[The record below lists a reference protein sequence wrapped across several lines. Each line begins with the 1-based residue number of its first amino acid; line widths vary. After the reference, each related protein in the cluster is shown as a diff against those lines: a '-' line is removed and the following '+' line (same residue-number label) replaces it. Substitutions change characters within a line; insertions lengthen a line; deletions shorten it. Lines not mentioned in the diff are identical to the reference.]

1 MDAAIHW
8 QILAGAGALGLVAGF
23 LAARTDFCTLG
34 GVSDWLNIGDRGRMR
49 AWLLAIATAML
60 GVGLLE
66 YSARLDLSQTFPPYR
81 SAPFIGLRYLLGGLM
96 FGVGMTLASGCVN
109 KNLIRLGAGNLKA
122 LVVLSVIGASA
133 YVMMWT
139 DLYGNYLL
147 PWMRFST
154 IEIPGGQALDSVIVA
169 LTGVGGGPG
178 LRLGLAFCIAAAL
191 LLFCFGS
198 AEFRANPHHWGS
210 GLGIGS
216 LVVAGWWLTGPGL
229 GVAWQDWAAMS
240 DIPPLRVATQSLTF
254 VSALGDGMRFLS
266 EPTTVGLISFSTVS
280 ALGVVAGS
288 FLNALM
294 TGGLRLEWFRDGATV
309 RTQLIGAVLMGVG
322 GSLAMGCTVGQGV
335 TGVSTLALGS
345 FVTLAS
351 IIIGSVVT
359 MRIQYRLL

>member
-8 QILAGAGALGLVAGF
+8 QVLAGAGVLGLVAGF
-23 LAARTDFCTLG
+23 WAARTDFCTLG
-34 GVSDWLNIGDRGRMR
+34 GVSDWMNIGDGGRMR
-49 AWLLAIATAML
+49 AWLLAMATAML

-66 YSARLDLSQTFPPYR
+66 YSAKLDLSQTFPPYR

-96 FGVGMTLASGCVN
+96 FGIGMTLASGCVN
-109 KNLIRLGAGNLKA
+109 KNLIRLGAGNLKS
-122 LVVLSVIGASA
+122 LVVLIVIGASA

-154 IEIPGGQALDSVIVA
+154 FAIPGGQGLDSVIGA
-169 LTGVGGGPG
+169 LTGAGGGPG
-178 LRLGLAFCIAAAL
+178 LRVGLALLIAGVL
-191 LLFCFGS
+191 IVFCFAS
-198 AEFRANPHHWGS
+198 TEFRANPHHWGS
-210 GLGIGS
+210 GLGIGV
-216 LVVAGWWLTGPGL
+216 LVVAGWWLTGPAMGA
-229 GVAWQDWAAMS
+229 AWQDWAAMT
-240 DIPPLRVATQSLTF
+240 DVPPLRVATQSLTF
-254 VSALGDGMRFLS
+254 VSALGDGMRLLS
-266 EPTTVGLISFSTVS
+266 EPTNSLLLTFSTVS
-280 ALGVVAGS
+280 ALGVVTGS
-288 FLNALM
+288 FLNAVM

-351 IIIGSVVT
+351 IIAGSVVT